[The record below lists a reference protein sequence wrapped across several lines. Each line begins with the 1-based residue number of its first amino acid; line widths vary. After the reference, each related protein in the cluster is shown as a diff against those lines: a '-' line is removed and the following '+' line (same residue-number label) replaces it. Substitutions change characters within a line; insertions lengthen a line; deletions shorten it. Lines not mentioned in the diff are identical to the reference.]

1 MTKNKA
7 LLFSNAHDIRWQD
20 MDSFNHVNHT
30 LYLVYMQECRINWLR
45 HHGIDM
51 SSGNSVPIIAEIN
64 CKYRRPITY
73 PAQITIELYFVQ
85 KTGKRIFFE
94 QIIRDYNDPSI
105 IYATADIIVVW
116 INVASGRSI
125 IPPPEY
131 DFILSTQPYKNKQL
145 VE

>member
-1 MTKNKA
+1 MSKNKT
-7 LLFSNAHDIRWQD
+7 LLFSNTHDIRWQD

-73 PAQITIELYFVQ
+73 PAQITTELYFTQ
-85 KTGKRIFFE
+85 RIGKRIFFE
-94 QIIRDYNDPSI
+94 QIVRNSNDSSI
-105 IYATADIIVVW
+105 LYASADIVVVW

-131 DFILSTQPYKNKQL
+131 DFVLTTPWDSSK
-145 VE
+145 

>member
-1 MTKNKA
+1 MSKNKT
-7 LLFSNAHDIRWQD
+7 LLFSNTHDIRWQD

-73 PAQITIELYFVQ
+73 PAQITTELYFAQ
-85 KTGKRIFFE
+85 RIGKRIFFE
-94 QIIRDYNDPSI
+94 QIVRNSNDSSI
-105 IYATADIIVVW
+105 LYASADIVVVW

-125 IPPPEY
+125 TPPPEY
-131 DFILSTQPYKNKQL
+131 DFVLTTPWDSSK
-145 VE
+145 